1 MTTRAKTI
9 HVSDESLLLVA
20 NRFKVLG
27 DPLRLRLL
35 IALEKQERNVSELV
49 SLTGAGQTTVSRH
62 LQALAAAGM
71 LVRRKEGQNAY
82 YSVAEAEVMAL
93 CRLVCGSLQKRLSR
107 QARMA
112 GAFG

>member
-1 MTTRAKTI
+1 MTKRAKTNQI
-9 HVSDESLLLVA
+9 SDESLLLIA
-20 NRFKVLG
+20 SRFRVLG

-35 IALEKQERNVSELV
+35 IALEERERNVTELV
-49 SLTGAGQTTVSRH
+49 TLTGAGQTTVSRH

-82 YSVAEAEVMAL
+82 YSVAEAEVLAL
-93 CRLVCGSLQKRLSR
+93 CRLVCGSLRKRLSR

-112 GAFG
+112 GVFE